1 MVEGKEEG
9 NKSQS
14 LDGWSGCQEDLGH
27 SVERGRFIERAFL
40 KGYKMCENKRG
51 KEQDF

>member
-9 NKSQS
+9 NKSRS

-27 SVERGRFIERAFL
+27 SVERGRFIVSISEGL
-40 KGYKMCENKRG
+40 
-51 KEQDF
+51 QDV